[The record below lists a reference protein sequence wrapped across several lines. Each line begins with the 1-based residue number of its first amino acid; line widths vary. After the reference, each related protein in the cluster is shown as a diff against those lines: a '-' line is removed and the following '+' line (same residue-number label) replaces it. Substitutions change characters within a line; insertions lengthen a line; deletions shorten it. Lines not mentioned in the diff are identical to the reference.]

1 LSHNRFLSADA
12 LLRLF
17 TQGGCDRLTSL
28 DVSQCGVW
36 VSSRNEGAY
45 QTPLAHCMS
54 LCTNLTAL
62 RLAGNRLGDFF
73 GHLLCTTVLPA
84 CTSLTLLDLADT
96 RLSEHGVR
104 ALAPTFKTCPH
115 LVLLNLEDNMIEDD
129 RKAVIRRQWD
139 AVHVPEGLVV

>member
-1 LSHNRFLSADA
+1 
-12 LLRLF
+12 
-17 TQGGCDRLTSL
+17 
-28 DVSQCGVW
+28 
-36 VSSRNEGAY
+36 
-45 QTPLAHCMS
+45 MS

-62 RLAGNRLGDFF
+62 RLAGNRLGDFV

-104 ALAPTFKTCPH
+104 DLAPKFKTCPK
-115 LVLLNLEDNMIEDD
+115 LVFLDLHYNNIDD
-129 RKAVIRRQWD
+129 EGTDQIRRRWD